1 MPFEFDIA
9 GWYIGGTASAGP
21 RTVPTAPANK
31 STDNTPGTMRA
42 NWTGTAWVNAPYV
55 PPTPI
60 DPPPLP
66 EDERLWWLD
75 VGPFKDRLG
84 MDAPAIYASNHAACR
99 GVVGMLEGRKYI
111 DLKDPRI
118 AAMMGVLIASG
129 QPAADP
135 VWPGSGPMTAA
146 KRDTILNTPST
157 EAERH
162 IKGLEG

>member
-1 MPFEFDIA
+1 MPYYAQINAERIVLCVTQTAEAVTNPQMVAIDSYDASLLGKRHNLGSGLFEEVA
-9 GWYIGGTASAGP
+9 P
-21 RTVPTAPANK
+21 EPT
-31 STDNTPGTMRA
+31 G
-42 NWTGTAWVNAPYV
+42 
-55 PPTPI
+55 
-60 DPPPLP
+60 

-111 DLKDPRI
+111 HLKDPRI

-129 QPAADP
+129 QPAAGP

-146 KRDTILNTPST
+146 KRDTILNTPTT